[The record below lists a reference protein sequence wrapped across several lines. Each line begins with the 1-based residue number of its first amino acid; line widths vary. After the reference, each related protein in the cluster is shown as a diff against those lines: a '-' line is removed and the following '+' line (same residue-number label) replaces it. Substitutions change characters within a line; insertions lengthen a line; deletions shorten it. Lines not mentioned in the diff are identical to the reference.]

1 MTPSERDTY
10 SKYRMEKS
18 EEAYEVAVNYKNVK
32 TDGAMQYVSWQS
44 TRIP

>member
-1 MTPSERDTY
+1 LRFHSVW
-10 SKYRMEKS
+10 K
-18 EEAYEVAVNYKNVK
+18 K